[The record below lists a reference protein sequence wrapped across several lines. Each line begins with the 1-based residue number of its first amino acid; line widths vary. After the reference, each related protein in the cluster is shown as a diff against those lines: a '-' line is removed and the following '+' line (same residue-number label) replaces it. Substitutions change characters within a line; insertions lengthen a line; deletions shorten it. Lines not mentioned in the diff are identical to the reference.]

1 MEALLIITA
10 IATILAAIFN
20 GAQLLLQ
27 WYTLQ
32 EIGDLD
38 KDRKDWFEKEPWRH
52 YKNGDS

>member
-1 MEALLIITA
+1 METLLIVTA
-10 IATILAAIFN
+10 IAAVFAAIFN

-38 KDRKDWFEKEPWRH
+38 KDRKDWFEHAPFRK
-52 YKNGDS
+52 YKDEK